1 MHQIKTTRNVAEV
14 WYREV
19 SCLCEE
25 GEIHEGHEWKCARVA
40 EKIVENSTQSSKP
53 QKRKVESNSSK
64 VDNENVVKTN
74 KGETAT
80 EGDNLNVAPESRSIE
95 NRNLFFEQ
103 SLQILGRC
111 SSFEELTARCQE
123 IHQVCETF
131 TLHYDYEA
139 SIMNTGLPVDE
150 YALEIYPTDTP

>member
-1 MHQIKTTRNVAEV
+1 M
-14 WYREV
+14 
-19 SCLCEE
+19 
-25 GEIHEGHEWKCARVA
+25 
-40 EKIVENSTQSSKP
+40 
-53 QKRKVESNSSK
+53 
-64 VDNENVVKTN
+64 
-74 KGETAT
+74 GETAT

-111 SSFEELTARCQE
+111 SSFEELTASQE

-150 YALEIYPTDTP
+150 YALEIYPTHTP